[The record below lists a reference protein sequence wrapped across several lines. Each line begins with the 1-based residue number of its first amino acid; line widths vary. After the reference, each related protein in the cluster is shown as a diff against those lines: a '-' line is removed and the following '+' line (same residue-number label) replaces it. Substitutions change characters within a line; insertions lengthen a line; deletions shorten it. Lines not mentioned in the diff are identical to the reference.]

1 MLVSR
6 IRRLV
11 ALGGAAVV
19 VAGVCLPLATG
30 EAGAVTAS
38 TPKFNKSAALSF
50 IRASLRD
57 VKVGSPIHGV
67 HEALSGDIKATAVTS
82 SNWSGYAALSTG
94 TKTYTAVHGQ
104 FKEPKI
110 TCPTNVSG
118 TSLAA
123 FWVGIDGFS
132 SQTVEQDGTI
142 AECSGST
149 LLGYA
154 DWWEMYPTN
163 AVNIV
168 NVVSAGDTIIA
179 SVVDAGGNYTLKV
192 TDKTNTS
199 ASFSTTQTC
208 GTTACANS
216 SAEWIA
222 EAPCCVGSSVYPL
235 AKFTEWRVINGR
247 ATSGGKSAAISKYT
261 HDSITMDDSSSKVM
275 AKPTALSTTGTSFGD
290 IWHASS

>member
-19 VAGVCLPLATG
+19 VAGVCLPLATA

-38 TPKFNKSAALSF
+38 TPKFNNSAALSF

-67 HEALSGDIKATAVTS
+67 HEALSGEIKAAAVTS
-82 SNWSGYAALSTG
+82 SNWSGYAALSSG
-94 TKTYTAVHGQ
+94 SKTYTAVHGQ
-104 FKEPKI
+104 WKQPKV
-110 TCPTNVSG
+110 TCPTDVSG
-118 TSLAA
+118 YSLAA

-132 SQTVEQDGTI
+132 DQTVEQDGTI

-168 NVVSAGDTIIA
+168 NGVSAGDTIIA
-179 SVVDAGGNYTLKV
+179 SVVDSGGNYTLKV
-192 TDKTNTS
+192 TDKTNS
-199 ASFSTTQTC
+199 ADTFSTTQTC
-208 GTTACANS
+208 GTTACDNS
-216 SAEWIA
+216 SAEWIG

-235 AKFTEWRVINGR
+235 AKFTEWRVINAH
-247 ATSGGKSAAISKYT
+247 ATSGGKSGSISKYS
-261 HDSITMDDSSSKVM
+261 HDSITMEDSSSTVM
-275 AKPTALSTTGTSFGD
+275 AKPTALTKKGTSFGLV
-290 IWHASS
+290 WHANS